1 MKRIAVIVV
10 SSGQIHDLTINPGT
24 TAREILREIGL
35 EDYNLSRQNEPHPF
49 GLDENVYTVVQDG
62 EKLNA
67 ATKVDVGLITRLV
80 HHS

>member
-10 SSGQIHDLTINPGT
+10 GSGQIHDLTINPGT

-35 EDYNLSRQNEPHPF
+35 EDYNLSKQNESHPF
-49 GLDENVYTVVQDG
+49 GLDENVYVEVQDG

-67 ATKVDVGLITRLV
+67 ATKVDVGQLERGLCR
-80 HHS
+80 